1 MGSDGTAKTNSQK
14 RTLAEQYPNC
24 PVLKLLVVS
33 ELHSDEEYGG
43 PFWIEVPSKT
53 RVWQL
58 RRVLYEKCGVL
69 PGLLRLAYA
78 GKRFEDAERNLEH
91 YGVKYWNAKFPDW
104 PIMIKRH

>member
-1 MGSDGTAKTNSQK
+1 MGSDGTAKTNSKK

-69 PGLLRLAYA
+69 PGLLRLATA
-78 GKRFEDAERNLEH
+78 VPVPKL
-91 YGVKYWNAKFPDW
+91 GVA
-104 PIMIKRH
+104 RRR